1 MNNIK
6 RLTILIDMDDVLE
19 NLVECWVTELNRK
32 HGTTVRPEDIT
43 NWLIGEFFPSLT
55 KEELFAPLNDPAFW
69 GNLSPMPF
77 AQDVVCRLI
86 DDGHLVRVVTS
97 SYYNTVPPKMTWLF
111 KHYPYLCWKDVLIDD
126 GVHNLEFDQPHNRS
140 YNAEENSMIRVHDWN
155 EIYRAICE
163 IAGGEE

>member
-1 MNNIK
+1 MNSIK

-19 NLVECWVTELNRK
+19 NLVECWVAALNRK
-32 HGTTVRPEDIT
+32 HGTTVKPEDIT

-77 AQDVVCRLI
+77 AQDVICRLI

-111 KHYPYLCWKDVLIDD
+111 KHYCTRQETY
-126 GVHNLEFDQPHNRS
+126 
-140 YNAEENSMIRVHDWN
+140 
-155 EIYRAICE
+155 
-163 IAGGEE
+163 

>member
-1 MNNIK
+1 MNSIK

-19 NLVECWVTELNRK
+19 NLVECWVAALNRK
-32 HGTTVRPEDIT
+32 HGTTVKPEDIT

-77 AQDVVCRLI
+77 AQDVICR
-86 DDGHLVRVVTS
+86 
-97 SYYNTVPPKMTWLF
+97 
-111 KHYPYLCWKDVLIDD
+111 LIDD
-126 GVHNLEFDQPHNRS
+126 GVHNLENAKYKKLLFDQPHNRS
-140 YNAEENSMIRVHDWN
+140 YNAEENGMIRVHDWN